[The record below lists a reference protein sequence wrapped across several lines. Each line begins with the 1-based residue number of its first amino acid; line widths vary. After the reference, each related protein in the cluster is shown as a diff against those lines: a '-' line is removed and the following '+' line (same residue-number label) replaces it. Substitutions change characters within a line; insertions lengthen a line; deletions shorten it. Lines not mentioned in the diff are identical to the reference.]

1 MNTRLC
7 TAIGAIALVFALNA
21 ASAFACGAGHH
32 TGHKSGATKVS
43 YATPKTAI
51 R

>member
-7 TAIGAIALVFALNA
+7 AAVGAVALVFAIGS

-32 TGHKSGATKVS
+32 SVHKSTLTKVS
-43 YATPKTAI
+43 YAGTSN
-51 R
+51 RR